1 MFGVIL
7 YVRNII
13 RKKEERCW
21 SNEIILMGGRE
32 KIVFFLVVMWIV
44 FNFLYFLVLIGLY
57 FKILFIYKE
66 KIIKVLFYLLNFLIS
81 FLINIVYIV
90 YDREYNVIL
99 KELRWILLL

>member
-1 MFGVIL
+1 
-7 YVRNII
+7 
-13 RKKEERCW
+13 
-21 SNEIILMGGRE
+21 MGGRE

>member
-1 MFGVIL
+1 
-7 YVRNII
+7 
-13 RKKEERCW
+13 
-21 SNEIILMGGRE
+21 MGGRE

-44 FNFLYFLVLIGLY
+44 FNFLIYFLVLIGLY

-66 KIIKVLFYLLNFLIS
+66 KIIKIIFYLLNFLIS

>member
-1 MFGVIL
+1 
-7 YVRNII
+7 
-13 RKKEERCW
+13 
-21 SNEIILMGGRE
+21 MGE
-32 KIVFFLVVMWIV
+32 KKIVFFLVVMWIV

-66 KIIKVLFYLLNFLIS
+66 KIIKVIFYLLNFLIS

>member
-1 MFGVIL
+1 
-7 YVRNII
+7 
-13 RKKEERCW
+13 
-21 SNEIILMGGRE
+21 MGGRE
-32 KIVFFLVVMWIV
+32 KIVFFFVVMWIV